1 MHHLAARGA
10 LIATLLAP
18 FGLNAQHHSPEIAPP
33 GPEAPRAI
41 VNSPGPQDA
50 GQGSQG
56 HDQSQPQQAAPQ
68 LGSVKKPGEAE
79 EPRSEGSEKS
89 TRDEND
95 ATKRREAAN
104 LAAAESMADSA
115 IKMLSLTFAQI
126 VVGILGIIGL
136 GATIHYSRK
145 TAQAAIAA
153 TNLAKET
160 TAIQLRAYITL
171 ARIDTVRIEI
181 VENLPGISFVPVW
194 KNSGA
199 TPARNVQYYTVCDYS
214 RNAHPQKRNFPIL
227 NVSQNRTIIGPGIDE
242 LGPATEDI
250 PDPLL
255 LALARCNH
263 SIFIYGA
270 IDYTRCPM
278 P

>member
-1 MHHLAARGA
+1 M
-10 LIATLLAP
+10 
-18 FGLNAQHHSPEIAPP
+18 
-33 GPEAPRAI
+33 
-41 VNSPGPQDA
+41 
-50 GQGSQG
+50 
-56 HDQSQPQQAAPQ
+56 
-68 LGSVKKPGEAE
+68 GSVKKPGEAE

-104 LAAAESMADSA
+104 LAAAQSMADSA

-160 TAIQLRAYITL
+160 TAIQLRAYVTL
-171 ARIDTVRIEI
+171 ARIDTDRIEI
-181 VENLPGISFVPVW
+181 VENLPGISFVFVW

-199 TPARNVQYYTVCDYS
+199 TPERNVQYYTVCDYS
-214 RNAHPQKRNFPIL
+214 WNAHPQKRNFPIL
-227 NVSQNRTIIGPGIDE
+227 NVSQTRTIISPGIDE
-242 LGPATEDI
+242 IGPATEGI

-255 LALARCNH
+255 LALARGNH

-270 IDYTRCPM
+270 IDYTDFHDVKRRTEFSVVIFLKEGTSGHPQGCSTLLDRLH
-278 P
+278 